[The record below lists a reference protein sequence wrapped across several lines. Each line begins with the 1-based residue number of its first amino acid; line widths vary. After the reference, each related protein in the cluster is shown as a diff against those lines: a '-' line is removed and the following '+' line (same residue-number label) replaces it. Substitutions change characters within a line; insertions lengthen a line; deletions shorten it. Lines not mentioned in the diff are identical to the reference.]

1 MSKKSQRKRRVSAI
15 NDEASDSSDS
25 SESMQ
30 VIIEEPRRM
39 WRDMSS
45 SSKSTIFRSGARVT
59 FFSDVTPYSTARM
72 LMLVEEASDLIISG
86 RSSEIPTFKDGC
98 VELLI
103 ASNGGDAISGLTA
116 YDALQRC
123 NVPVRGIVSGS
134 CSSAATL
141 ILLGC
146 AERCAQSHS
155 FMLLHNIRTVFSGS
169 CTEARVDIS
178 NADMISQAYQS
189 IYKQHSSMST
199 EQIIQE
205 MSTEGMLTASKA
217 LALGLVERIIGPVRS
232 VPRGQRMPF
241 LTIATL

>member
-1 MSKKSQRKRRVSAI
+1 MSKKSLQRKRRFLAI
-15 NDEASDSSDS
+15 HDESSDSSDS

-30 VIIEEPRRM
+30 VLIEEPRRM
-39 WRDMSS
+39 WRDMS

-59 FFSDVTPYSTARM
+59 FFSDVTPSSTARM
-72 LMLVEEASDLIISG
+72 LMLVEEAADLIIIG

-146 AERCAQSHS
+146 TERCAQSHS

-178 NADMISQAYQS
+178 NAEMISHAYQS

-205 MSTEGMLTASKA
+205 MSTEGFLTAPKA
-217 LALGLVERIIGPVRS
+217 LALGLIERVLGPVRS